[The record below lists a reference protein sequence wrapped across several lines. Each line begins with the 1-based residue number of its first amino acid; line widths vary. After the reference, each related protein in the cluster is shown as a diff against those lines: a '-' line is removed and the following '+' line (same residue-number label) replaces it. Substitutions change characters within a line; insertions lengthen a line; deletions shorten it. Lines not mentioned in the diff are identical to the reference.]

1 MNINNNL
8 QTIIEQS
15 GGKFKYI
22 DNIQILDKRDIEIK
36 KFVSLIVEEAVAL
49 LKDSQA
55 ELVLRSHFG
64 VFKEKEK

>member
-8 QTIIEQS
+8 QTIIEQA

-22 DNIQILDKRDIEIK
+22 DNVQILDKRDIEIK
-36 KFVSLIVEEAVAL
+36 KFVSLMVEETIAL
-49 LKDSQA
+49 LKDPQV

-64 VFKEKEK
+64 VFKEKEE